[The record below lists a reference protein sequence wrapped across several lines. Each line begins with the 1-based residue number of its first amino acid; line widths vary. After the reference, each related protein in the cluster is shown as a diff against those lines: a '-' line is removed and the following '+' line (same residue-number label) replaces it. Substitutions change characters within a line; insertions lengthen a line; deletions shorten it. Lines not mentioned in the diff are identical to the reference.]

1 MSYTKH
7 TSFVPMSPVSPVS
20 LPRQK
25 LNAVVT
31 IPELPKGLA
40 PKVELVEPLLRDPPK
55 ASPRKLTFLFS
66 VEWSWSPMHHRI
78 DNYYLNPRRTS
89 WLLWNND
96 LDDGTVPWSWHW
108 LLYAHCAKA
117 KCDEKTIA
125 IHLIKALWESE
136 AEHQAV
142 DQYHWINNT
151 GLLSVE
157 EIQALGRAVW

>member
-1 MSYTKH
+1 MSTTKH
-7 TSFVPMSPVSPVS
+7 TSFVPMSPVS

-25 LNAVVT
+25 LNEVVT
-31 IPELPKGLA
+31 IPELPKGLD
-40 PKVELVEPLLRDPPK
+40 PKVEWVEPLLHDVPK

-78 DNYYLNPRRTS
+78 DNYYLNPRRTG

-136 AEHQAV
+136 VEYQAGEH
-142 DQYHWINNT
+142 YHWINNT

-157 EIQALGRAVW
+157 EIQAIAREVW